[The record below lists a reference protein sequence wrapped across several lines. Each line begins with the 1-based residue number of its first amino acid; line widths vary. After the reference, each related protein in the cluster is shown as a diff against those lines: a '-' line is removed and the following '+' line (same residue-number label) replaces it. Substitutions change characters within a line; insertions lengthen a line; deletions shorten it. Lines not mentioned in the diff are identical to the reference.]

1 MSTVQ
6 IIGIVIALASLV
18 AIALAVLPIDTYIQE
33 LRDRWQQRAEAP
45 ATTEEEGSFFDSAP
59 RTDRQW
65 LAEQEA
71 PSMEGRGRSASAE
84 VADAS
89 ESDTAPLEGLPPR
102 SVDR

>member
-18 AIALAVLPIDTYIQE
+18 AIGLAVPPIDRYIRE
-33 LRDRWQQRAEAP
+33 RRDRWQQRAEAP

-71 PSMEGRGRSASAE
+71 PSTAGRGRSASSEA
-84 VADAS
+84 ADAS

>member
-18 AIALAVLPIDTYIQE
+18 AIGLAVPPIDRYIRE

-71 PSMEGRGRSASAE
+71 PSTVERGAT
-84 VADAS
+84 VAMPDPS
-89 ESDTAPLEGLPPR
+89 EADTAPPEGLPGR
-102 SVDR
+102 DAER

>member
-18 AIALAVLPIDTYIQE
+18 AIALAVLPLDTYVRE
-33 LRDRWQQRAEAP
+33 LRDRWHQRDEAP
-45 ATTEEEGSFFDSAP
+45 VTTEEEGSFFDSAP

-71 PSMEGRGRSASAE
+71 PSTAGSGRSTT
-84 VADAS
+84 S
-89 ESDTAPLEGLPPR
+89 EATDGSKADTAPLEGLSAR
-102 SVDR
+102 NAKR

>member
-18 AIALAVLPIDTYIQE
+18 AIGLAVLPIDRYIRE

-71 PSMEGRGRSASAE
+71 PSTAGGGRSATPEAT
-84 VADAS
+84 DAS
-89 ESDTAPLEGLPPR
+89 ESDTAPPEGLPGR
-102 SVDR
+102 DAER